1 MLPKLDGD
9 TARRRIARRVAT
21 DLKDG
26 FVVNL
31 GIGIPT
37 LVPDYIPEDVHIIL
51 QTENGAIGAGPKPD
65 FDDPH
70 LVDAGGESITLMR
83 GAAIVPS
90 DFSFG
95 LMRGGHLD
103 VTVLGAF
110 QVDEEGNLANWCI
123 PGKLVPGMGGAM
135 DLVSGTLKVTVA
147 MTHMTSDGKPKILKK
162 CALPLTGA
170 GIVDTVVTEFCLMR
184 RISGRLVLCEIAP
197 EVTADDIRSTVTA
210 DFDVSHSLA
219 RMEYPGG
226 F

>member
-9 TARRRIARRVAT
+9 TARRRIAKRVAM
-21 DLKDG
+21 DFEDG

-37 LVPDYIPEDVHIIL
+37 LIPDYIPENVHIIL

-83 GAAIVPS
+83 GAAVVPS

-123 PGKLVPGMGGAM
+123 PGRLVPGMGGAM
-135 DLVSGTLKVTVA
+135 DLVSGTRNVTIT
-147 MTHMTSDGKPKILKK
+147 MTHLTKDGKPKILRR
-162 CALPLTGA
+162 CTLPLTGA

-184 RISGRLVLCEIAP
+184 YIDGRLTLCEVAHG
-197 EVTADDIRSTVTA
+197 VTVDDIRATVAA
-210 DFDVSHSLA
+210 DFAVSEDLGN
-219 RMEYPGG
+219 MKC
-226 F
+226 

>member
-9 TARRRIARRVAT
+9 TARRRIAKRVAM
-21 DLKDG
+21 DFEDG

-37 LVPDYIPEDVHIIL
+37 LIPDYIPENVHIIL

-83 GAAIVPS
+83 GAAVVPS

-123 PGKLVPGMGGAM
+123 PGRLVPGMGGAM
-135 DLVSGTLKVTVA
+135 DLVSGTRNVTIT
-147 MTHMTSDGKPKILKK
+147 MTHLTKDGEPKILRR
-162 CALPLTGA
+162 CTLPLTGA

-184 RISGRLVLCEIAP
+184 YIDGRLTLCEVAHG
-197 EVTADDIRSTVTA
+197 VTVDDIRATVAA
-210 DFDVSHSLA
+210 DFAVSEDLGE
-219 RMEYPGG
+219 MKC
-226 F
+226 